1 MATTRL
7 LNMKKDYYKI
17 LEVDKNASPE
27 DIKKAFRKL
36 AQKYHPDKQTGDEKK
51 FKEIS
56 EAYSVLSDEKRRAE
70 YNAYGRVFGGN
81 ADSQSGQANGFDGFD
96 FSGFQN
102 GSVEFD
108 LGDIFG
114 DFFGGGRRK
123 QSRGSDISIDIEIS
137 FKESV
142 FGVTRSV
149 TLAKASSCSSCEGS
163 GAKAGSAMIACETCS
178 GAGVIHESKKTVFG
192 VFSATRPCSTCAGRG
207 TRPEKL
213 CDECKGEGVKHKQE
227 KIDIHIPAGI
237 NNGEMIRLTGSGE
250 AIKAGTPGDLYIKI
264 HVKQD
269 LEYKKEGAN
278 IIKDI
283 SVKLTDAITGAT
295 YTVETLDGNIA
306 VKIPPGVSFNEM
318 LRVKG
323 KGVVLGPSKR
333 GDLLL
338 RVKIQIPEKL
348 SRKSRS
354 LIEELKKEG
363 I

>member
-1 MATTRL
+1 
-7 LNMKKDYYKI
+7 MKKDYYKI
-17 LEVDKNASPE
+17 LEVEKNASQE
-27 DIKKAFRKL
+27 EIKKAFRKL

-81 ADSQSGQANGFDGFD
+81 DTQGGNAQGFDGFD

-114 DFFGGGRRK
+114 DFFTGGKRR
-123 QSRGSDISIDIEIS
+123 QSRGSDISIDLEIS

-149 TLAKASSCSSCEGS
+149 TLSKTSTCSTCSGS
-163 GAKAGSAMIACETCS
+163 GAKVGSAMIACTTCS
-178 GAGVIHESKKTVFG
+178 GAGVIHESKNTMFG
-192 VFSATRPCSTCAGRG
+192 VFSATRPCNACGGKG
-207 TRPEKL
+207 TKPEHV
-213 CDECKGEGVKHKQE
+213 CETCKGEGVMHKQE

-237 NNGEMIRLTGSGE
+237 NNGEMIRLTGYGE
-250 AIKAGTPGDLYIKI
+250 AIKNGTSGDLYVKI

-269 LEYKKEGAN
+269 AEYKKEGAD
-278 IIKDI
+278 IIKNLN
-283 SVKLTDAITGAT
+283 VKLTDAIMGAT

-306 VKIPPGVSFNEM
+306 VKIPPGVSFNE
-318 LRVKG
+318 LLKVKG
-323 KGVVLGPSKR
+323 KGVVQSASKR

-338 RVKIQIPEKL
+338 RIKISIPEKL

>member
-1 MATTRL
+1 MEKTKPR
-7 LNMKKDYYKI
+7 NMKKDYYKI
-17 LEVDKNASPE
+17 LEVEKNATQE
-27 DIKKAFRKL
+27 EIKKAFRKL

-81 ADSQSGQANGFDGFD
+81 SAQGNNNQGFDGFD

-114 DFFGGGRRK
+114 DFFGGGKRR
-123 QSRGSDISIDIEIS
+123 QSRGSDVSVDIEVS

-149 TLAKASSCSSCEGS
+149 TLSKTSTCTTCSGS
-163 GAKAGSAMIACETCS
+163 GAKTGSAMIACTTCS
-178 GAGVIHESKKTVFG
+178 GAGVIHESKNTMFG
-192 VFSATRPCSTCAGRG
+192 VFSATRPCSACAGRG
-207 TRPEKL
+207 TKPEHA
-213 CDECKGEGVKHKQE
+213 CEACKGEGVLYKQE
-227 KIDIHIPAGI
+227 KIDIHVPAGI
-237 NNGEMIRLTGSGE
+237 NDGEMIRMSGFGE
-250 AIKAGTPGDLYIKI
+250 AIKAGTPGDLYVKI

-269 LEYKKEGAN
+269 AEYKKEGAH
-278 IIKDI
+278 IIKDLN
-283 SVKLTDAITGAT
+283 VKLTDAITGAT

-306 VKIPPGVSFNEM
+306 VKIPPGVSFNEL

-323 KGVVLGPSKR
+323 KGVVLSASKR

-338 RVKIQIPEKL
+338 RIKIGIPEKL
-348 SRKSRS
+348 SRKSRA